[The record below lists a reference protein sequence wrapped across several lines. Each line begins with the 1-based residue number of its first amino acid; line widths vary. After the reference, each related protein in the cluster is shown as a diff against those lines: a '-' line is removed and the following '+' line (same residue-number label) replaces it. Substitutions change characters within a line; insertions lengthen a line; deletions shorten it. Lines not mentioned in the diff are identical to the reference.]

1 MDWIFKLLSGESL
14 ACHWCQ
20 PHKHDYTWPSNF
32 ISLKWFL
39 TQYQAKR
46 NQAPFIA
53 FTLYLCWTPQVF
65 VHERAKQSRLVYYW
79 DLTGCRVRTKRRNA
93 ATRTEN
99 SKLMSPQE
107 HLCTRTILDRSWK
120 NQSDTL
126 YQTHSY
132 FAEGWYNTKIQLS
145 KFVIYLVLPRL
156 HDGFIMYEYTC
167 LIQYVGQNKSITN
180 RAQKKWECGGKK
192 LKSGIEAEERIDV
205 TTKTTFLPYNSPL
218 QGFRRLPRDSE
229 FLSTDQ
235 LKLFI

>member
-1 MDWIFKLLSGESL
+1 MLLLFQNVWWRSKNIFTACRHWLQQFVATFPIATDRTLQLDVDWIRNCWISQVVNCCGKFEEFLYLILRGREDCRRLHTGVRLDWIFKLLSGESL

-20 PHKHDYTWPSNF
+20 PHKHDYTWPTNF

-65 VHERAKQSRLVYYW
+65 VHQRAKQSRLVYYW

-120 NQSDTL
+120 DQSDIL
-126 YQTHSY
+126 NQTHSC
-132 FAEGWYNTKIQLS
+132 FAEGWENTNIQL
-145 KFVIYLVLPRL
+145 
-156 HDGFIMYEYTC
+156 
-167 LIQYVGQNKSITN
+167 
-180 RAQKKWECGGKK
+180 
-192 LKSGIEAEERIDV
+192 
-205 TTKTTFLPYNSPL
+205 
-218 QGFRRLPRDSE
+218 
-229 FLSTDQ
+229 
-235 LKLFI
+235 